1 MAKAK
6 CIFCGGIVDIDD
18 AFQEFACPICS
29 EVGKADKAIER
40 YQAIS
45 EESFK
50 EKMNTKYIGDFS
62 ILDDKLLKYTGMES
76 EVEIPAGVKIIGKEA
91 FMDNVYVESVVLPLG
106 AVEIEEKA
114 FYNCESL
121 SNILL
126 PNSLRVIRHSV
137 FGECKKLRKIVLPAN
152 IRTIE
157 RECFQNCESLVSAKL
172 PKEITLIDWD
182 MFENC
187 YSLESIEV
195 PENVTKINWDAFK
208 NCRSLTSISI
218 PANVQEIGAGAF
230 AGCSKLQSI
239 VVEKRKNKLVINR
252 NAFADTPAHD
262 EWERMGVCQL
272 CGSDKNIFG
281 KCKYCVEGFD

>member
-18 AFQEFACPICS
+18 TFVDFSCPICS
-29 EVGKADKAIER
+29 EVGKVDKATER
-40 YQAIS
+40 YQAIF

-62 ILDDKLLKYTGMES
+62 ILDDKLLKYTGKES
-76 EVEIPAGVKIIGKEA
+76 EVEFPVRVKTIGKEA
-91 FMDNVYVESVVLPLG
+91 FMDNVYVESVVLPIG

-126 PNSLRVIRHSV
+126 PNSLRIIRHSV

-157 RECFQNCESLVSAKL
+157 RECFQNCESLVSVRL
-172 PKEITLIDWD
+172 PKELTMIDWD

-187 YSLESIEV
+187 YNLESIEI

-230 AGCSKLQSI
+230 MGCTNLKS
-239 VVEKRKNKLVINR
+239 VVIENRKNKLKIIK
-252 NAFADTPAHD
+252 NAFADTPAQAD
-262 EWERMGVCQL
+262 WERQGLCTI

-281 KCKYCVEGFD
+281 KCKSCVEAFD